1 MICCKNAAKRLKSD
15 MTALKD
21 KVAVV
26 TGASSGIGQ
35 AIALGLAAQGM
46 VLCLVGRRLET
57 LETVAENA
65 RATAPQVRCYRVD
78 LTLDK
83 DIQALTACLQRDVGR
98 IDLLVHSAGFI
109 AIGRLETAPVEDLDR
124 HYRIN
129 VRAPYLLTQALL
141 PMLKSHRGQIVFIN
155 SSAGLSAR
163 ANVSQYAATKH
174 ALKAITDSLR
184 EEINAEGLRV
194 LSVYPGRTATPM
206 QAAVH
211 KMEQRAYQPD
221 RLMQPEDVAAV
232 VINALSLPSSA
243 EVTDI
248 HIRPLIKPG

>member
-1 MICCKNAAKRLKSD
+1 
-15 MTALKD
+15 
-21 KVAVV
+21 
-26 TGASSGIGQ
+26 
-35 AIALGLAAQGM
+35 
-46 VLCLVGRRLET
+46 
-57 LETVAENA
+57 
-65 RATAPQVRCYRVD
+65 
-78 LTLDK
+78 
-83 DIQALTACLQRDVGR
+83 
-98 IDLLVHSAGFI
+98 
-109 AIGRLETAPVEDLDR
+109 
-124 HYRIN
+124 
-129 VRAPYLLTQALL
+129 L